1 MGGFAAG
8 LASVGGSLAQA
19 QELKRKE
26 QLENIKQ
33 AMAQQELETSKKYA
47 QLREKEIGIEGLREK
62 RLSQQLNQP
71 TIQQWKM
78 VGNTMIAAGQD
89 PDGKP
94 FVKSFQLNPEVGYQL
109 KALQDEI
116 SQAPSEAQPMLQAMT
131 NGYIAEG
138 NIKGATDAIRPVLQA
153 IAKDKA
159 LPGQEAIREGQ
170 QAVTVDI
177 PGYGPVIVQVPTKS
191 VTRKVPRG
199 ESGSSEGPESTTI
212 PTPLAS
218 GATDRPNAP
227 QSEAGAIG
235 GSTTTSNLPKIPLP
249 PGSRMIGVKPPPGAK
264 GQLKPEMEAG
274 LRVLHVSLFGTPSV
288 PGLASTV
295 DVLDSKAS
303 RALLISAGVGTTPDP
318 SQWTITKLAHA
329 GVYSMMSDK
338 ERKYVYQLNRAI
350 SAINALRSITGLP
363 RSTQQLMD
371 QYIRELPNPIST
383 PSSKDAL
390 NQLNLIEREIK
401 AAMDTGTGGGIPS
414 GGLPGIEAP
423 IAPVSPDSQTLSPA
437 VPAQPGAAQRLSP
450 AQKQAMDALFN
461 KR

>member
-8 LASVGGSLAQA
+8 LASVGGSLAEA
-19 QELKRKE
+19 QDLKRQE
-26 QLENIKQ
+26 QIEQIKLALEQ
-33 AMAQQELETSKKYA
+33 ARLRTEQQYASSNQERIGLERSR
-47 QLREKEIGIEGLREK
+47 LGIERSREE
-62 RLSQQLNQP
+62 RLAAEAKKP
-71 TIQQWKM
+71 TISKWQLM
-78 VGNTMIAAGQD
+78 GNTMIAAGQNA
-89 PDGKP
+89 DGSP
-94 FVKSFQLNPEVGYQL
+94 FVKSIQLNPEVGYQL
-109 KALQDEI
+109 KALKDEI
-116 SQAPSEAQPMLQAMT
+116 AQAPPEAQPMLEAMT

-159 LPGQEAIREGQ
+159 LPGQETVREGC
-170 QAVTVDI
+170 QALTVDV
-177 PGYGPVIVQVPTKS
+177 PGYGPMIVQVPTRS

-199 ESGSSEGPESTTI
+199 ESGSALIPPIGPEDTSI
-212 PTPLAS
+212 PTPLTS

-227 QSEAGAIG
+227 QSGSIATG
-235 GSTTTSNLPKIPLP
+235 GSLSTSNLPKIPLP

-288 PGLASTV
+288 PGLASAV

-329 GVYSMMSDK
+329 GVYSMMSAK
-338 ERKYVYQLNRAI
+338 ERNYVYQLNRAI

-371 QYIRELPNPIST
+371 QYIRELPNPITT

-390 NQLNLIEREIK
+390 NQLTLIEREIR
-401 AAMDTGTGGGIPS
+401 AAMDTGTGEPATKLPSAPVDIDKTLDSIFGAPS
-414 GGLPGIEAP
+414 GGPRNP
-423 IAPVSPDSQTLSPA
+423 
-437 VPAQPGAAQRLSP
+437 
-450 AQKQAMDALFN
+450 
-461 KR
+461 